1 MPRPPAP
8 PRTPWPDNFPPVIT
22 HVDRSQMM
30 EHPDYRHAKDGISD
44 EAALR
49 LVYDLITDTCIAE
62 LRAIIDQASIRIVGV
77 HAEEATG
84 RNKIPIAYAE
94 TLGHVFNQITDP
106 GIIQSSIA
114 DHGNAPTIY
123 HRMVSQPWFD
133 GDVEPSA
140 KYLLVDDT
148 CTAGGTLTNLKGFI
162 ESNGGQVVA
171 MSVLARDPINIPYYI
186 SLAPGTV
193 DRLKYRHRGLD
204 EFWIEEYGYGLDCL
218 TEGEAGHLYAAPSAH
233 EIRSRLAEARRE
245 FNFGNDEEFDQPTER
260 RSAGNDDDVEEL

>member
-22 HVDRSQMM
+22 NVGQRQMR
-30 EHPDYRHAKDGISD
+30 EHPDYRLAKDGISD

-49 LVYDLITDTCIAE
+49 LVYDLIKDTCIAD
-62 LRAIIDQASIRIVGV
+62 LRQIIDQASIRIVRV

-94 TLGHVFNQITDP
+94 LLGHVLDQITDP

-133 GDVEPSA
+133 GDVERGA
-140 KYLLVDDT
+140 DYLLVDDT

-162 ESNGGQVVA
+162 ESNGGRVVA
-171 MSVLARDPINIPYYI
+171 MSVLARDPVDIPYYI

-204 EFWIEEYGYGLDCL
+204 DFWIEEYGYGLDCL
-218 TEGEAGHLYAAPSAH
+218 TEGEAGHLYAAPSTH

-245 FNFGNDEEFDQPTER
+245 LNLDDDEAFDQPTER
-260 RSAGNDDDVEEL
+260 PSARNNDDVEDS